1 MPDEKKQK
9 DKMSRRE
16 FLRETSGMVVAT
28 TVGASILSSTVC
40 AQGAKTATQTREGF
54 EPEGAIDITLE
65 VNGQSHRL
73 RLQPRVTLLDALRE
87 KLHLTGAK
95 RICDRGNCGGCTV
108 LVNDKPV
115 YACLMLAVDAQGK
128 KITTVEALGTP
139 DRLDPLQKEFVESDA
154 LMCGFCTPG
163 FVMACHA
170 AIRSNPKATMEEIR
184 EACQGNICR
193 CGTFNRVFEAA
204 YKAAKQMTK
213 ST

>member
-1 MPDEKKQK
+1 MPGHKTRKQ
-9 DKMSRRE
+9 KMSRRE
-16 FLRETSGMVVAT
+16 FLREASGVVAAS
-28 TVGASILSSTVC
+28 TVGASILSSAVC
-40 AQGAKTATQTREGF
+40 AQGAKTATQTQEGF
-54 EPEGAIDITLE
+54 EPEGTIDITLN
-65 VNGQSHRL
+65 VNGKSHPL

-128 KITTVEALGTP
+128 KITTVEALGTS
-139 DRLDPLQKEFVESDA
+139 DKLHPLQKEFVERDA

-163 FVMACHA
+163 FVMACLA
-170 AIRSNPKATMEEIR
+170 AIRANPKATIEEIR

-204 YKAAKQMTK
+204 LNAAKKMA
-213 ST
+213 